1 MKRNANSKKWAYWGS
16 YLLLVLLTAVGTIGL
31 FQLPYVRHD
40 SKIEPGYLVD
50 ISYASTLR
58 SAKRFS
64 YSYGIDLSHFS
75 SDPGAVF
82 QKFMEKYPWQF
93 CVFLFL
99 FLVAAACLVLL
110 VIGLIQMC
118 RHRLAVGCRLGC
130 ICLLLLGVGDFSLI
144 STYLAF
150 ERRRKQAGLSSPF
163 GAFPT
168 ATAIIGALTLVVGIL
183 GLVIFRKRR
192 QPKPVQS
199 SID

>member
-1 MKRNANSKKWAYWGS
+1 
-16 YLLLVLLTAVGTIGL
+16 
-31 FQLPYVRHD
+31 
-40 SKIEPGYLVD
+40 
-50 ISYASTLR
+50 
-58 SAKRFS
+58 
-64 YSYGIDLSHFS
+64 
-75 SDPGAVF
+75 
-82 QKFMEKYPWQF
+82 MEKYPWQF

-183 GLVIFRKRR
+183 IGDFSEAQTTETSTIIHWLKPLQKESGVFIMFCSKCGKSN
-192 QPKPVQS
+192 QPGAAFAAAVVLLS
-199 SID
+199 M